1 MLRRVTCAMLHRVT
15 CAMLHRV
22 TCTMLH
28 SYIAPISVPCQLEH
42 ECLQSQSE
50 VMRLQK
56 DMIKMRD
63 KLEKRDNEILE
74 LNTVVSALKE
84 DLAKTSVK

>member
-1 MLRRVTCAMLHRVT
+1 MLHGVT
-15 CAMLHRV
+15 RAVPCYTGLHELCHV
-22 TCTMLH
+22 TRGYT
-28 SYIAPISVPCQLEH
+28 APISVPCQLEH
-42 ECLQSQSE
+42 DCLQSQSE

-63 KLEKRDNEILE
+63 KLEKRDKEILE
-74 LNTVVSALKE
+74 LNTTVAALKE